1 MLEFLLNFV
10 LVFVITEAVAVG
22 VSGLL
27 LYLGNDDAT
36 AKEMFK
42 FIYPNLKK

>member
-1 MLEFLLNFV
+1 MLEFLLNLV
-10 LVFVITEAVAVG
+10 IVFVVAEAVAVAT
-22 VSGLL
+22 SGLL

-42 FIYPNLKK
+42 FVYPNLKK